1 MPWTRLKPEVVADA
15 LRLDYDPGSAADK
28 AAAAQ
33 ALDHMREQLVTGGLV
48 AIQDHCGQ
56 TFIGTLDEAVERMMD
71 S

>member
-1 MPWTRLKPEVVADA
+1 MPWTRLKPDLVADT
-15 LRLDYDPGSAADK
+15 LRLDYEPGSAADE
-28 AAAAQ
+28 AVAAQ
-33 ALDHMREQLVTGGLV
+33 ALNHLREQLMIGGYV